1 MDTSCG
7 QASGTVVIYSDYS
20 MNMFRQ
26 HPEIRKIAGTGS
38 RKSNLYFPKKKNRE
52 RILSLSVSLGR
63 IRQHPQ
69 LNCEIPVCQDILII
83 RSL

>member
-38 RKSNLYFPKKKNRE
+38 RKSNLYFLIKKT
-52 RILSLSVSLGR
+52 GR
-63 IRQHPQ
+63 DFSPCPF
-69 LNCEIPVCQDILII
+69 LLAESASI
-83 RSL
+83 RS